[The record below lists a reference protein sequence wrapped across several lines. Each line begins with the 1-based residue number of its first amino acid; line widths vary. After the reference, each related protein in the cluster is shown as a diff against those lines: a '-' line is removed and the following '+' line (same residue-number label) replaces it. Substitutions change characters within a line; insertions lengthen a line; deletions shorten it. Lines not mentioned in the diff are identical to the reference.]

1 MSTCNF
7 GTWAKGPQLDH
18 IQLGSNTKA
27 VEVNI
32 DDRKINGRYPSDHF
46 PVIAKIMFSEPPK
59 VAQASRLVSK

>member
-7 GTWAKGPQLDH
+7 GTLAKGPQIDH
-18 IQLGSNTKA
+18 IQLGSHTKA

-46 PVIAKIMFSEPPK
+46 PVIAKIEMQAPASPVI
-59 VAQASRLVSK
+59 VAKNSD